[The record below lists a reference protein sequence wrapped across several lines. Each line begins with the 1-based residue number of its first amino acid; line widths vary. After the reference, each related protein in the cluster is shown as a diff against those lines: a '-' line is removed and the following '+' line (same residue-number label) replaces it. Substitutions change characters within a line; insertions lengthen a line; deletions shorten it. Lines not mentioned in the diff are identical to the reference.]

1 MEASG
6 ILAVRTAFLRRTQA
20 LRRPKKLPRPR
31 PRWSLALL
39 AAAVLLGLG
48 GGAWRRALEVRYDDL
63 AERSQATPFEVQR
76 LRQDL
81 GRLDTDEAGLTREL
95 DVRMKYLERV
105 KAAEFSIV
113 LDTKAKTFSLRFGD
127 DVLREAPLIV
137 GPSRVVTGRG
147 GKRWTFASLTGAFS
161 VEKKLEDA
169 SWHVPE
175 WVYAMEGR
183 DAPKPRPTIEKG
195 LGKYVLV
202 LNGEDV
208 IHSPPPSGSP
218 LKGPKPGSF
227 QVPEADLAA
236 IWRRVGP
243 GTRVYIF

>member
-6 ILAVRTAFLRRTQA
+6 ILAVRTAFLRRTQI
-20 LRRPKKLPRPR
+20 LRRPGKLFRPR
-31 PRWSLALL
+31 PRVSLAIH
-39 AAAVLLGLG
+39 AAGVLLGLLG
-48 GGAWRRALEVRYDDL
+48 GSWRRSLDARYAEL
-63 AERSQATPFEVQR
+63 ATRAAAAPFEVQR

-81 GRLDTDEAGLTREL
+81 ARLDLDEKGLTSAL
-95 DVRMKYLERV
+95 DTRVRFLQRA

-113 LDTKAKTFSLRFGD
+113 LDTKARKFSLRLGD
-127 DVLREAPLIV
+127 EVLREAPLTV
-137 GPSRVVTGRG
+137 GPARVIEGRG
-147 GKRWTFASLTGAFS
+147 GKKWTFAPLTGSFS
-161 VEKKLEDA
+161 VERKLEDA

-175 WVYAMEGR
+175 WVYAMESR
-183 DAPKPRPTIEKG
+183 PAPSPRPAVEAG
-195 LGKYVLV
+195 LGRYVIV

-208 IHSPPPSGSP
+208 IHSPPPAASP

-243 GTRVYIF
+243 GTRVYVF